1 VAGTLADLAV
11 MSSDKYERGVI
22 ERFKLTSDFIRLL
35 PQKPI
40 TGTTYKYRVEEVAP
54 GVSWRDVNV
63 GYPESTGVIAPRIE
77 STMIV
82 GGDVFLDNAL
92 LRNQRSGGDAVDLKA
107 EHYDM
112 KARSLARELE
122 RSYFEGDDLVNPSEM
137 PGLRRRLTGTQVIQA
152 AAGAGAPLTT
162 ALMDQLID
170 AVDRSIG
177 TPHIFMNKANARRL
191 TNQVNSIGGSVV
203 INWDSVN
210 DSGPMIERYYG
221 IPIHVVEDGW
231 DASTLLG
238 FDEDPGNNNATASSI
253 YCCIFDEVM
262 GVCGLISGGDGEPLV
277 SVREVGETTASG
289 AGNPPGIVG
298 RIECYPG
305 LMIKSPRAAARLRN
319 VTFSV

>member
-1 VAGTLADLAV
+1 MAGTLADLAV
-11 MSSDKYERGVI
+11 MSSDEYERGVI

-35 PQKPI
+35 PQKTI
-40 TGTTYKYRVEEVAP
+40 KGTTYKYRVEEVAP

-92 LRNQRSGGDAVDLKA
+92 LKHGRSGGDSLDLKA
-107 EHYDM
+107 EQYDM

-122 RSYFEGDDLVNPSEM
+122 RAYFEGDDLVNPSEM
-137 PGLRRRLTGTQVIQA
+137 PGLRRRLTGNQVIPVS
-152 AAGAGAPLTT
+152 AAGGPLTLT
-162 ALMDQLID
+162 IVDTLVD

-177 TPHIFMNKANARRL
+177 QPHIFSNKTLARKATNLVNA
-191 TNQVNSIGGSVV
+191 IGGSVV
-203 INWDSVN
+203 INWSDVN
-210 DSGPMIERYYG
+210 DSGPIIQRYYG
-221 IPIHVVEDGW
+221 IPWHVVEDGW

-238 FDEDPGNNNATASSI
+238 FDEDPGDGTADTASI
-253 YCCIFDEVM
+253 YVVIFDEQM
-262 GVCGLISGGDGEPLV
+262 GVCGLISGGDGDPLV

-298 RIECYPG
+298 RIETYPG
-305 LMIKSPRAAARLRN
+305 LMVKSPRAAARARGITN
-319 VTFSV
+319 A

>member
-1 VAGTLADLAV
+1 MAGTLADLAV
-11 MSSDKYERGVI
+11 MSSDSYERGVI

-35 PQKPI
+35 PQKTI
-40 TGTTYKYRVEEVAP
+40 KGTTYKYRVEEVAP
-54 GVSWRDVNV
+54 GVSWRDVNI

-92 LRNQRSGGDAVDLKA
+92 LRNQRSGGDAIDLKA
-107 EHYDM
+107 EQYDM

-122 RSYFEGDDLVNPSEM
+122 RAYFEGDDLVNPSEM

-152 AAGAGAPLTT
+152 GAGVGATMTLGM
-162 ALMDQLID
+162 LDSLVD

-177 TPHIFMNKANARRL
+177 TPHFFMNKTNARKA
-191 TNQVNSIGGSVV
+191 TNLVNSLGGSVV

-238 FDEDPGNNNATASSI
+238 FDEDPGNNTATASSI
-253 YCCIFDEVM
+253 YIVIFDEQM
-262 GVCGLISGGDGEPLV
+262 GVCGLISGGDGDPLV

-298 RIECYPG
+298 RIETYPG
-305 LMIKSPRAAARLRN
+305 LMVKSPRAAARLRN
-319 VTFSV
+319 VIAG